1 MGKISFLFSGQ
12 GAQVPG
18 LGRQLAERS
27 PAAAQV
33 FTLADSIRP
42 GTSALCFE
50 GTQEELNVTIN
61 TQPAVFCA
69 DLAAADALVEAGIRP
84 DFCAG
89 FSLGEVAAL
98 TFAGAFSREEGFRL
112 VCRRAELMQQAA
124 QENPGAMAAVLRLS
138 NEQVE
143 QLCAGIG
150 GLYPVNYNCPGQLVV
165 AGSREGLDELAKQAA
180 PLKGRVMPLAVS
192 GAFHS
197 PMMDSAAK
205 GLERYLEEHPIS
217 LPEIPV
223 YANLNAQPY
232 GSRGAELLA
241 AQVRCPVQ
249 WQKTLEN
256 LAEAGCDTFI
266 EVGVGKTLEGL
277 VKKTLSGVTVCR
289 VENSE
294 TLDAALALLK
304 G

>member
-1 MGKISFLFSGQ
+1 MGKISFLFP
-12 GAQVPG
+12 VRG
-18 LGRQLAERS
+18 LRS
-27 PAAAQV
+27 PDWAVSWQSVLPLPPRCSPWRTVSA
-33 FTLADSIRP
+33 P

-143 QLCAGIG
+143 QLCAEIG

-165 AGSREGLDELAKQAA
+165 AGS
-180 PLKGRVMPLAVS
+180 PGR
-192 GAFHS
+192 
-197 PMMDSAAK
+197 
-205 GLERYLEEHPIS
+205 
-217 LPEIPV
+217 
-223 YANLNAQPY
+223 
-232 GSRGAELLA
+232 
-241 AQVRCPVQ
+241 
-249 WQKTLEN
+249 
-256 LAEAGCDTFI
+256 AG
-266 EVGVGKTLEGL
+266 
-277 VKKTLSGVTVCR
+277 
-289 VENSE
+289 
-294 TLDAALALLK
+294 
-304 G
+304 